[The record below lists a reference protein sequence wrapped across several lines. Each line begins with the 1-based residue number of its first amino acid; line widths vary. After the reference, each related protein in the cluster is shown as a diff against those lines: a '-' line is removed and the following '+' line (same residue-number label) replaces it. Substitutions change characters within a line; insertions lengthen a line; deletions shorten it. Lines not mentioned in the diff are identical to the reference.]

1 MPHKKLI
8 NILRYIC
15 AAAIFSILI
24 FSYYKDTLEVSESFP
39 AISETPFYENFQS
52 INTSAVSAIV
62 CDANSGE
69 IIYSKNPDEKLP
81 MASTTKIMTALVVLE
96 NTSLDETVTI
106 FEQSV
111 GIEGSSIYLSKGE
124 TLTVEE
130 LLYGLLLESGND
142 AAHALALYTG
152 KSIDGFCLLMN
163 EKAKALG
170 LSSTNFENPHGLSSE
185 NHYTTARELAVITS
199 NAMKNDTFR
208 KIVSTTKYYIKG
220 REGCRERYFSNHNRL
235 LKIMPDCVGVKT
247 GYTKNSGRCL
257 VSATS
262 NEENTIIAVTL
273 NDRNDFNDHKVL
285 HTYAHEN
292 FKTVLVA
299 KKEELKYSIGRD
311 TVFNNE
317 DIYITVKKD
326 YEGPFSMQVDVNK
339 SGGSAVGTVKI
350 SFDGITR
357 QFYLYTYNSIPNQN
371 Q

>member
-1 MPHKKLI
+1 MPNKKLI
-8 NILRYIC
+8 DILRYIS

-24 FSYYKDTLEVSESFP
+24 FSYYKDTLKAPQNSP
-39 AISETPFYENFQS
+39 AISEAPFYENTAS
-52 INTSAVSAIV
+52 IDTGAVSAIV

-96 NTSLDETVTI
+96 NTSLDEIVTVS
-106 FEQSV
+106 EESV

-185 NHYTTARELAVITS
+185 NHYTTARELAKITYE
-199 NAMKNDTFR
+199 AMKNDTFR

-220 REGCRERYFSNHNRL
+220 RDNCRERYFSNHNRL

-257 VSATS
+257 VSATNKDDS
-262 NEENTIIAVTL
+262 TFITVTL
-273 NDRNDFNDHKVL
+273 NDRNDFNDHKAL
-285 HTYAHEN
+285 HTYAHDN

-299 KKEELKYSIGRD
+299 KKDELKYSLGRD

-326 YEGPFSMQVDVNK
+326 FQGPFSMQVDIDKTGN
-339 SGGSAVGTVKI
+339 SAVGTVKI

>member
-8 NILRYIC
+8 NILSCIS

-24 FSYYKDTLEVSESFP
+24 FSYYRDSLELPESFP
-39 AISETPFYENFQS
+39 AISETPFYKNLQE
-52 INTSAVSAIV
+52 IDTSAVSAIV

-69 IIYSKNPDEKLP
+69 IIYSENPNEKLP

-106 FEQSV
+106 SEQSV

-235 LKIMPDCVGVKT
+235 LKTLHDCVGVKT

-257 VSATS
+257 VSATNKDDS
-262 NEENTIIAVTL
+262 TFITVTL
-273 NDRNDFNDHKVL
+273 NDRNDFNDHKTL
-285 HTYAHEN
+285 HTYAHNN
-292 FKTVLVA
+292 FKTVLIA
-299 KKEELKYSIGRD
+299 KKEELRYSIGHD

-326 YEGPFSMQVDVNK
+326 YEGPFSMQVDIDKNGN
-339 SGGSAVGTVKI
+339 SDIGTVKI
-350 SFDGITR
+350 GFDGITR
-357 QFYLYTYNSIPNQN
+357 QFYLYTYDSIPNEN